1 MTVED
6 ITFMMSAKNVCQKK
20 RGNLE
25 VTNDFLP
32 QQEILFDPNTK
43 LFISHCGQNSL
54 TEAIYAGVPLICI
67 PSGGDQFYNSS
78 LVEYLGIGKYV
89 LLTFKD
95 EEGNGQRNENFQ
107 SDFQN
112 ALSDILLYKIDN
124 YVHAINQLRG
134 TILNNVGAKG
144 TFLQTI
150 SNVIGD

>member
-1 MTVED
+1 
-6 ITFMMSAKNVCQKK
+6 
-20 RGNLE
+20 
-25 VTNDFLP
+25 
-32 QQEILFDPNTK
+32 

-54 TEAIYAGVPLICI
+54 TEVIFRNYDWIFCLNLKLINSKDYREIKIKILKAIYAGVPLICI

-112 ALSDILLYKIDN
+112 ALSDILLYKMLVKMEIIFIFEN
-124 YVHAINQLRG
+124 FY
-134 TILNNVGAKG
+134 
-144 TFLQTI
+144 
-150 SNVIGD
+150 